1 MPKLATLAADRRTQ
15 RPLARWSARRARA
28 VAISLHVVRRERHPG
43 IRPRRLPQRR
53 VLARVRTHRIPKT
66 TPPPTPPTTPPPPKP
81 PTTPQ
86 PKRPHRRR
94 TLQPHRRRNLRP
106 HRRRRNV
113 RPHRRRRRNVRPR
126 TSDNTTANT
135 SANTDNTDTRHNRH
149 ARAGQTGRPP
159 AQSPRRRI
167 TRGFHIKA
175 QAELTHC
182 IRLMSTGKGK
192 EEEEIGERRSGVQDH
207 KRRSGDRRAIGR
219 AQSRSRTNDKAEKR
233 KKVMPG
239 LRVSVW

>member
-28 VAISLHVVRRERHPG
+28 VAISLHKVRRERHPG

-81 PTTPQ
+81 TTTPQ

-106 HRRRRNV
+106 HTAAAE
-113 RPHRRRRRNVRPR
+113 
-126 TSDNTTANT
+126 TSDHTAAAAETSDHTPPTTPPPT
-135 SANTDNTDTRHNRH
+135 PPTTPTTPTPDTIDTPAPVRQVAHPLGHQGAESH
-149 ARAGQTGRPP
+149 ADFT
-159 AQSPRRRI
+159 
-167 TRGFHIKA
+167 
-175 QAELTHC
+175 
-182 IRLMSTGKGK
+182 
-192 EEEEIGERRSGVQDH
+192 
-207 KRRSGDRRAIGR
+207 
-219 AQSRSRTNDKAEKR
+219 
-233 KKVMPG
+233 
-239 LRVSVW
+239 

>member
-1 MPKLATLAADRRTQ
+1 VPKLATLAADRRTQ

-94 TLQPHRRRNLRP
+94 NLRP
-106 HRRRRNV
+106 HRRRNV
-113 RPHRRRRRNVRPR
+113 RPH
-126 TSDNTTANT
+126 TSDNTTADT
-135 SANTDNTDTRHNRH
+135 SDNTDNTDTRHNRP

-159 AQSPRRRI
+159 ARSPRRRI

-175 QAELTHC
+175 QAEPTHC

-219 AQSRSRTNDKAEKR
+219 AQSRSRTNEKAEKR

>member
-94 TLQPHRRRNLRP
+94 NLRP
-106 HRRRRNV
+106 HRRRNV
-113 RPHRRRRRNVRPR
+113 RPH
-126 TSDNTTANT
+126 TSDNTTADT
-135 SANTDNTDTRHNRH
+135 SDNTDNTDTRHNRH
-149 ARAGQTGRPP
+149 FDTPHASRLSIRPLTRVQPHRATGTGAAALGHNGQSKGCPCWCASHAAWGAAIDATLVPFEAAP
-159 AQSPRRRI
+159 AEW
-167 TRGFHIKA
+167 A
-175 QAELTHC
+175 
-182 IRLMSTGKGK
+182 
-192 EEEEIGERRSGVQDH
+192 
-207 KRRSGDRRAIGR
+207 
-219 AQSRSRTNDKAEKR
+219 
-233 KKVMPG
+233 
-239 LRVSVW
+239 

>member
-1 MPKLATLAADRRTQ
+1 MCSRSLGVLLVLRGEPRSTQPWSHLKQLLRNGHNHESLGRRC
-15 RPLARWSARRARA
+15 
-28 VAISLHVVRRERHPG
+28 
-43 IRPRRLPQRR
+43 
-53 VLARVRTHRIPKT
+53 VLAVWICALSPHPPRCNRT
-66 TPPPTPPTTPPPPKP
+66 
-81 PTTPQ
+81 
-86 PKRPHRRR
+86 
-94 TLQPHRRRNLRP
+94 
-106 HRRRRNV
+106 
-113 RPHRRRRRNVRPR
+113 
-126 TSDNTTANT
+126 
-135 SANTDNTDTRHNRH
+135 
-149 ARAGQTGRPP
+149 GQTGRPP